1 MTAKPQYRIRQA
13 RPADAALLPAVESS
27 AGALFATVPGYEW
40 IARSEGH
47 SETAF
52 RNYIANGNAWVA
64 ADSQDQPAG
73 FVLVSNLGTG
83 LHIDELSVSAAHQ
96 RQGLGRQLIERIQN
110 VAIARGCASV
120 TLTTFRD
127 VAWNR
132 PYYEHLGFEVC
143 DVSRAPV
150 LEAVML
156 KEAEYGLQFCDRCFM
171 IYRIF

>member
-1 MTAKPQYRIRQA
+1 M
-13 RPADAALLPAVESS
+13 
-27 AGALFATVPGYEW
+27 
-40 IARSEGH
+40 
-47 SETAF
+47 
-52 RNYIANGNAWVA
+52 
-64 ADSQDQPAG
+64 
-73 FVLVSNLGTG
+73 LVSNLGTG

-96 RQGLGRQLIERIQN
+96 RQGLGRQLIERVQN

-143 DVSRAPV
+143 DVSRAPA

-156 KEAEYGLQFCDRCFM
+156 KEAEYGLQFCDRCSM

>member
-64 ADSQDQPAG
+64 ADSQDQRPG
-73 FVLVSNLGTG
+73 LCWYPTSVPGCILMSFLSLRRISVRGWGVS
-83 LHIDELSVSAAHQ
+83 
-96 RQGLGRQLIERIQN
+96 
-110 VAIARGCASV
+110 
-120 TLTTFRD
+120 
-127 VAWNR
+127 
-132 PYYEHLGFEVC
+132 
-143 DVSRAPV
+143 
-150 LEAVML
+150 
-156 KEAEYGLQFCDRCFM
+156 
-171 IYRIF
+171 